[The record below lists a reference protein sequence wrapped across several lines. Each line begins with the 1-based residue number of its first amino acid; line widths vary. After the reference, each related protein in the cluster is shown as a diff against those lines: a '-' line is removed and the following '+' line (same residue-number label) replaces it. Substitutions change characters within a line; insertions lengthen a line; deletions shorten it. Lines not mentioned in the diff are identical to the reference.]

1 MTIYNVADILT
12 GLFESIMMFSLYGTF
27 CKKRDN
33 ITKWGYVIGVIV
45 LAVLVN
51 VSNLLL
57 GYGILNAVGMTFSF
71 FLMSFL
77 FKGNIPIKIIIS
89 VMAFLL
95 MVIAEIMVLFGVAL
109 VFNITVT
116 EAVDIPEYRLLG
128 IIASKMLAF
137 LIINAIRFK
146 YKDRSL
152 VFKPA
157 YWLLFFIIFSSSIVA
172 EFLIFKLSYEVGDS
186 YLYNLSIMCAFGLLF
201 STFFT
206 FYLYEH
212 LAKQAETIRNQEQY
226 ERHLKMQLKHLDDI
240 LITQKQLKKFKH
252 DFNNFQIGLQAYLDN
267 NDIVGAS
274 KYLKDLRDKSI
285 NGDGLIETGNTA
297 LDAILSTKIAIAKSK
312 GIDVTT
318 KIQIPEDI
326 AIEPIDMCIIFGN
339 ALDNAIEACERSKIN
354 KRRISVTII
363 CRDEAVLCK
372 VVNTASKSETI
383 ALGTSKRDKRNHGFG
398 LGNIKTALA
407 KYNASPSIE
416 RTDEEFTLKFVI
428 FTRQ

>member
-27 CKKRDN
+27 CKKREN
-33 ITKWGYVIGVIV
+33 ISKWGYAIEVIV

-51 VSNLLL
+51 VSNLLS
-57 GYGILNAVGMTFSF
+57 GYGILNAVGMIFSF

-77 FKGNIPIKIIIS
+77 FKGNIPIKMIIS

-95 MVIAEIMVLFGVAL
+95 MVIAEIMVLFGVTL

-152 VFKPA
+152 MFKPA
-157 YWLLFFIIFSSSIVA
+157 YWLLFFIFFSTSIVA

-186 YLYNLSIMCAFGLLF
+186 YLYNLSIVCAFGLLF

-240 LITQKQLKKFKH
+240 LIAQKQLKKFKH
-252 DFNNFQIGLQAYLDN
+252 DFNNFQIYKFK
-267 NDIVGAS
+267 IYIS
-274 KYLKDLRDKSI
+274 K
-285 NGDGLIETGNTA
+285 
-297 LDAILSTKIAIAKSK
+297 
-312 GIDVTT
+312 
-318 KIQIPEDI
+318 
-326 AIEPIDMCIIFGN
+326 
-339 ALDNAIEACERSKIN
+339 
-354 KRRISVTII
+354 
-363 CRDEAVLCK
+363 
-372 VVNTASKSETI
+372 
-383 ALGTSKRDKRNHGFG
+383 
-398 LGNIKTALA
+398 
-407 KYNASPSIE
+407 
-416 RTDEEFTLKFVI
+416 FTLFIYV
-428 FTRQ
+428 

>member
-27 CKKRDN
+27 CKKREN
-33 ITKWGYVIGVIV
+33 ISKWGYAIGVIV

-51 VSNLLL
+51 VSNLLS
-57 GYGILNAVGMTFSF
+57 GYGILNAVGMIFSF

-77 FKGNIPIKIIIS
+77 FKGNIPIKMIIS

-95 MVIAEIMVLFGVAL
+95 MVIAEIMVLFGVTL

-152 VFKPA
+152 MFKPA
-157 YWLLFFIIFSSSIVA
+157 YWLLFFIIFSTSIVA

-240 LITQKQLKKFKH
+240 LIAQKQLKKFKH

-267 NDIVGAS
+267 NDIVGAC
-274 KYLKDLRDKSI
+274 KYLKDLRDKSS

-312 GIDVTT
+312 GIDVIT
-318 KIQIPEDI
+318 KIQIPEDM

-339 ALDNAIEACERSKIN
+339 ALDNAIEACERSKISI
-354 KRRISVTII
+354 KKISVTII
-363 CRDEAVLCK
+363 CRDEAVFCK
-372 VVNTASKSETI
+372 VANTAHKPELLT
-383 ALGTSKRDKRNHGFG
+383 LGTSKQDKRNHGFG
-398 LGNIKTALA
+398 LENIKTALA

-416 RTDEEFTLKFVI
+416 RTDTEFTLKFVI
-428 FTRQ
+428 FTK